1 MNKICLYC
9 YQNLSAAENCY
20 HTACLKKF
28 FGKPF
33 LPDLPY
39 SQNQILELAQQV
51 IRSQTAVTG
60 AQPKLSLNLEKT
72 GEAATP
78 QKLTIVGLWGDYILK
93 PPTPDYPELP
103 ELEDLTMHLA
113 AKAGIKTVAHS
124 LIRLKSGE
132 LSYITRRIDR
142 IKGHKLH
149 MEDMCQ
155 LTERLTEH
163 KYNGSYEQIGRAI
176 LKFSDNPGFDLLTF
190 FEVLLFSFLTGN
202 NDMHLKNFS
211 LIRNR
216 QGKYNLSPAYDL
228 VPAALLLEDDKEELA
243 LTLNARKKRLS
254 MTDFLTLQ
262 NYLKIPDKSMETL
275 AKKFSAIIPAWFLII
290 ETSFISD
297 AMKKR
302 YKALILSRTN
312 RLGLKCDKK

>member
-1 MNKICLYC
+1 MNNICLYC
-9 YQNLSAAENCY
+9 YQKLSLPEASY

-39 SQNQILELAQQV
+39 SQSQILELAQQV

-60 AQPKLSLNLEKT
+60 AQPKLSLNLEKSDT
-72 GEAATP
+72 ANSP
-78 QKLTIVGLWGDYILK
+78 QKFTIVGLWGDYILK

-113 AKAGIKTVAHS
+113 AMAGIKTVDHS
-124 LIRLKSGE
+124 LIRLKSHE
-132 LSYITRRIDR
+132 LAYITRRIDR
-142 IKGHKLH
+142 TKGHKLH

-211 LIRNR
+211 LLKN
-216 QGKYNLSPAYDL
+216 QHGKHNLSPAYDL

-243 LTLNARKKRLS
+243 LTLNARKSRLK
-254 MTDFLTLQ
+254 MADFLALQ
-262 NYLKIPDKSMETL
+262 LYLQIPDKSMQTL
-275 AKKFSAIIPAWFLII
+275 LKKFSAILPVWFSII
-290 ETSFISD
+290 ETGFISD
-297 AMKKR
+297 DMKTR
-302 YKALILSRTN
+302 YKDLIRSRAA
-312 RLGLKCDKK
+312 RLCLA